1 MTELFAVPRI
11 EAFDAWVP
19 PDTKVA
25 FHGVNKS
32 GSLSMATTI
41 RDAYAATGRSG
52 EFFGHYFMSGMPLAD
67 YLRAVDAL
75 QGHRFLVAHY
85 LYGSLPPRPGRV
97 LVTQFRH
104 PLPRLLS
111 CYNWLKRKHEARK
124 EPTAFPSI
132 EQWATET
139 RGRRYSQVMQFGVG
153 FAPDFQDRMERMTAR
168 DLYENAL
175 DAIERDVFCFG
186 IAERFEESIVLFA
199 ALCRLP
205 TWCRGSVT
213 NATRAGCIPAT
224 SPRTRGRSWRTC
236 SGTTSNSMTAWWPCS
251 TGASRASTWARTSRA
266 TSAPANPSTTT
277 ASCPRAPRY
286 SDQPAD
292 CDLAIASSFP

>member
-1 MTELFAVPRI
+1 MSELFAVPRI
-11 EAFDAWVP
+11 EAFDALVP

-67 YLRAVDAL
+67 YLRAVDGL

-175 DAIERDVFCFG
+175 DAIKRDVFCFG
-186 IAERFEESIVLFA
+186 IAERFEESIFLFA
-199 ALCRLP
+199 ALCRLSHVVP
-205 TWCRGSVT
+205 WVRDQRNPGRLHSSDV
-213 NATRAGCIPAT
+213 APDTRAVLEDVFRYDFELYDRMVAVFDRRIAGLDLGPDLA
-224 SPRTRGRSWRTC
+224 RYK
-236 SGTTSNSMTAWWPCS
+236 
-251 TGASRASTWARTSRA
+251 RACESQYNDRILSSRA
-266 TSAPANPSTTT
+266 TV
-277 ASCPRAPRY
+277 
-286 SDQPAD
+286 
-292 CDLAIASSFP
+292 

>member
-1 MTELFAVPRI
+1 MSGLFAVPRI
-11 EAFDAWVP
+11 EAFDALVP

-111 CYNWLKRKHEARK
+111 CYNWLKRKHEARRAS
-124 EPTAFPSI
+124 TTFPSI
-132 EQWATET
+132 EQWALQS
-139 RGRRYSQVMQFGVG
+139 RGRRYSQVMQFGLG
-153 FAPDFQDRMERMTAR
+153 FAPNFLDRLERMTAR

-186 IAERFEESIVLFA
+186 IAERFEESIFLFA
-199 ALCRLP
+199 GLCRLP
-205 TWCRGSVT
+205 HVVPWVRDQRNPGRLHSSEVPPD
-213 NATRAGCIPAT
+213 TRTVLEDVFRYDFALYDRMLALFDQRLAGLDLGPDLEPYRRACESQYNDRILPA
-224 SPRTRGRSWRTC
+224 RA
-236 SGTTSNSMTAWWPCS
+236 M
-251 TGASRASTWARTSRA
+251 RASQALSHART
-266 TSAPANPSTTT
+266 PA
-277 ASCPRAPRY
+277 
-286 SDQPAD
+286 
-292 CDLAIASSFP
+292 